1 MEVVQ
6 GSSDRVWNLMWEVP
20 ASQPEGP
27 IRISLIAEDGHMI
40 SEEGSTPAWVPDGG
54 RTEQRYWL
62 SVSIGGVSDGSN
74 NGDSNNGD
82 SMNANDDDV
91 NLNGEYQPSEDQSFA
106 GSGYSS
112 SSCAQHNARSSHT
125 PILIVLLG
133 LLMGVIRRRLV

>member
-91 NLNGEYQPSEDQSFA
+91 NFNGEYQLFED
-106 GSGYSS
+106 
-112 SSCAQHNARSSHT
+112 
-125 PILIVLLG
+125 
-133 LLMGVIRRRLV
+133 